1 MLGRL
6 GALPL
11 DAQLFTGVTDEYFF
25 DIVLTVF
32 ATVGHPPC
40 WTGSGRCPSTRS
52 CPLVSRASGTSV
64 SSSLTLRRLA
74 THHVGSARGV
84 APWRLAVRWRH
95 GRVAYWHHPRCQF
108 AAHYARSDYGFAL
121 RRAVVHW
128 RHVREFFDI
137 ILIVFATVCRS
148 LSWLAWS
155 AAPRVLIV
163 PSTIG
168 RPPCWAG
175 SGRGPSTHRYSP
187 TLQTSSTSASS
198 SLSR

>member
-6 GALPL
+6 GAMSFG
-11 DAQLFTGVTDEYFF
+11 AQLLTGVTGERHSG
-25 DIVLTVF
+25 IVITVF
-32 ATVGHPPC
+32 ATVGRPPC
-40 WTGSGRCPSTRS
+40 WAGSGRGPMALS
-52 CPLVSRASGTSV
+52 CSLASRM
-64 SSSLTLRRLA
+64 SSLLA
-74 THHVGSARGV
+74 SSPLSVCR
-84 APWRLAVRWRH
+84 
-95 GRVAYWHHPRCQF
+95 
-108 AAHYARSDYGFAL
+108 HYARSDYGFAL